1 MLTALIIVFIVFAI
15 WKLTPV
21 VFRVLE
27 IRKQFKA
34 DVEIRRL
41 DMLKKQA
48 EEDASAVSRANKAY
62 KEHLKRV
69 QESAGYQGRVQ
80 YPWVSGIKTSLDS
93 EINKEF
99 IRMRGELAKKDHE
112 AQQHHSARFSHHI
125 TTEEDLVGEC
135 SISKKGLDALKKL
148 FDEEGP

>member
-1 MLTALIIVFIVFAI
+1 MLTALIIVFIVFLL

-34 DVEIRRL
+34 DVEIRRI
-41 DMLKKQA
+41 DMARKREKEAAEGVKKA
-48 EEDASAVSRANKAY
+48 EDEYQV
-62 KEHLKRV
+62 HLKRV
-69 QESAGYQGRVQ
+69 QESVGHQGRVQ
-80 YPWVSGIKTSLDS
+80 YPWVSGIRTNLDS
-93 EINKEF
+93 ETNKEF
-99 IRMRGELAKKDHE
+99 IGMRGELAKDDHE

-148 FDEEGP
+148 FEEEGP